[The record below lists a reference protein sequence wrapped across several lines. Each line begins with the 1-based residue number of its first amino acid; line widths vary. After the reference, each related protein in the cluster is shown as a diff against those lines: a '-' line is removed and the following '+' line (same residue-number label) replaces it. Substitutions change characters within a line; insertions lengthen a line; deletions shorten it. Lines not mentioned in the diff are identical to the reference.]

1 MLNKVKCYHIID
13 SILEKAKYF
22 TLVTINREEEGL
34 TRFANSEIH
43 QNVYSDNITVKITV
57 IDGKKI
63 CNVSTNLLEEDK
75 LMNTLKEAEEN
86 IEFLPEGE
94 YEFSY
99 PKEPLFIEDEEN
111 NENLKEKFSTSNRAK
126 LIGQCVES
134 LEEEYKIAG
143 SLSLKTG
150 CIALGNS
157 NGIKRY
163 KDTATANFN
172 VVVIHE
178 DGASGYG
185 EVTADKEEDIDVPSI
200 FNRAYEKARIGRNPK
215 SIEPGY
221 YDVILE
227 PLAVGDLVDFMS
239 FIGFDAEDLREGFSF
254 LSGKVGEKVFNDKIT
269 IKDDLNHNDTY
280 RIPFDFEGFER
291 TPVTLIDKGVV
302 KGTVYGSKEAL
313 LCNERNT
320 GHSIGYGRGA
330 FPINII
336 MDSGEESIKDI
347 IKKSKKALLITRFH
361 YMNIVDP
368 RQGLLT
374 GLTRDGVFMIE
385 DGEIKYPVKNMRFT
399 ETLLNAFNNVEYVS
413 IEREKVPSFFISQ
426 VVPYMK
432 INNFHITGKTEV

>member
-1 MLNKVKCYHIID
+1 MLNKDKCYQVID
-13 SILEKAKYF
+13 KILEQARYF
-22 TLVTINREEEGL
+22 TLIKINVEEEGL

-43 QNVYSDNITVKITV
+43 QNVYSNNTTVNITV

-63 CNVSTNLLEEDK
+63 CKVSTNILEEDE
-75 LMNTLKEAEEN
+75 LINALKEAELN

-94 YEFSY
+94 YEFSS
-99 PKEPLFIEDEEN
+99 PIEPLFLEDEGIDEG
-111 NENLKEKFSTSNRAK
+111 LKERFSIPNRAK
-126 LIGQCVES
+126 LIGQCVEN
-134 LEEEYKIAG
+134 LEEGYKIAG
-143 SLSLKTG
+143 SLSLNTG
-150 CIALGNS
+150 FVALGNS

-163 KDTATANFN
+163 KDILTVNFN

-185 EVTADKEEDIDVPSI
+185 EVTASKDEDMDVLAI
-200 FNRAYEKARIGRNPK
+200 FNRAYEKARMGRKPR

-227 PLAVGDLVDFMS
+227 PLAVGDLIDFMN
-239 FIGFDAEDLREGFSF
+239 FIGFSAEDLREGFSF
-254 LSGKVGEKVFNDKIT
+254 LSGKIGEKVFNDKIT
-269 IKDDLNHNDTY
+269 IKDDLNHNDTH

-291 TPVTLIDKGVV
+291 LPVTIIENGVF
-302 KGTVYGSKEAL
+302 KGTVYDSKNSI
-313 LCNERNT
+313 LCNEKNT
-320 GHSIGYGRGA
+320 GHSFGYGGGA

-336 MDSGEESIKDI
+336 VGEGEESIKEI

-361 YMNIVDP
+361 YMNVVDS

-374 GLTRDGVFMIE
+374 GLTRDGVFMVE

-413 IEREKVPSFFISQ
+413 KEREKVPSFFVSQ
-426 VVPYMK
+426 LVPYMK